1 MCLLNIWTRLTL
13 LTRKRKSLCTGLTMG
28 MKMRRSWSWR
38 SWMDWVNV
46 CSVGQMVNLST
57 LGIAVCVG
65 EKGKTGF
72 HLIANLSTK
81 DGGSYDSRTIKD
93 GGSYVSRTIR
103 KQNNKLL
110 LQLWIIPPVPLQ
122 TPPPLPSLSGLLP
135 KTCVCSAWQEKGP
148 QVWFMAALHTR
159 WSNPYTIII
168 IIIIIIIRSVVTH
181 VLRNY
186 GKKEKQNAQF
196 ADEVW
201 RESFESYIP
210 EDCIVLIIF
219 FNCRAVIPI
228 LIHVYHLQIRP
239 ANKLLLLL
247 QLPALSLSLSL
258 STPPVP
264 HAKGKHSLLL
274 SNCGKSQFFLF

>member
-1 MCLLNIWTRLTL
+1 
-13 LTRKRKSLCTGLTMG
+13 
-28 MKMRRSWSWR
+28 
-38 SWMDWVNV
+38 
-46 CSVGQMVNLST
+46 
-57 LGIAVCVG
+57 
-65 EKGKTGF
+65 
-72 HLIANLSTK
+72 
-81 DGGSYDSRTIKD
+81 
-93 GGSYVSRTIR
+93 
-103 KQNNKLL
+103 
-110 LQLWIIPPVPLQ
+110 
-122 TPPPLPSLSGLLP
+122 
-135 KTCVCSAWQEKGP
+135 
-148 QVWFMAALHTR
+148 MAALHTR

-196 ADEVW
+196 VDEVW

-258 STPPVP
+258 SLPLPFPTLKV
-264 HAKGKHSLLL
+264 STLYY
-274 SNCGKSQFFLF
+274 